1 MIFLTDNFS
10 PYGNFPER
18 EEPRENKTD
27 IPPSRENREGNAR
40 EEAPFGN
47 GYPFGN
53 QYPYGGQPPYGNQPP
68 YGQYPYG
75 NQPPY
80 GGYPYRKK
88 PSAGDKISAFIKKLT
103 AFFSDRK
110 VLTLSLSSIAAAGA
124 VILFE
129 IFGTV
134 FGTILGLNET
144 LYTLYTRNPTA
155 EAVFGMIYTLL
166 GVALPF
172 FLAYIFLKKT
182 AGITLPLG
190 APRKNSGVAFL
201 VPAGLGVCYIGNIA
215 VSYMMTFFSSFGISS
230 YSYDMALTQQD
241 PLPENAFQLIC
252 TVMYMAV
259 FPAFF
264 EEFAFRGVIMQPLR
278 KYGDWFAIIVSGVMF
293 GLVHGNLMQMPF
305 AIIAGVALGYAAI
318 VTDSLWTG
326 IIIHFLN
333 NFLSVIFSWARTGLS
348 DGTNLVFSALF
359 TYGIIII
366 GVVALTGYS
375 WKNPR
380 MMKLYPSKVDIKKG
394 KAAAVYFLMPAMLV
408 ALLLM
413 LKNIL
418 TDITVG

>member
-10 PYGNFPER
+10 PYGNSPER
-18 EEPRENKTD
+18 EEPQENNVN
-27 IPPSRENREGNAR
+27 IPPSRENGEGNAR
-40 EEAPFGN
+40 SGAP
-47 GYPFGN
+47 YGN
-53 QYPYGGQPPYGNQPP
+53 QYPYGGQPPYGGQSP
-68 YGQYPYG
+68 YSGQYPYG
-75 NQPPY
+75 GN
-80 GGYPYRKK
+80 PYRKK
-88 PSAGDKISAFIKKLT
+88 PSFGEKFSAFIKKVT
-103 AFFSDRK
+103 EFFSDKR
-110 VLTLSLSSIAAAGA
+110 VLTLSLASIATAGA

-134 FGTILGLNET
+134 FGMVIGSNEAV
-144 LYTLYTRNPTA
+144 YTLYTENHTA
-155 EAVFGMIYTLL
+155 EAVFGMFYTLF

-182 AGITLPLG
+182 AGISLPLG
-190 APRKNSGVAFL
+190 APRKNSGVML
-201 VPAGLGVCYIGNIA
+201 LIPAGLGVCYIGNIA

-230 YSYDMALTQQD
+230 FSYDMALTQQE
-241 PLPENAFQLIC
+241 PLPENAFQVIC

-278 KYGDWFAIIVSGVMF
+278 KYGDWFAIVISGVMF
-293 GLVHGNLMQMPF
+293 GLVHGNIMQMPF

-348 DGTNLVFSALF
+348 DGTNIVFSAMF

-366 GVVALTGYS
+366 GVVALTGFA

-380 MMKLYPSKVDIKKG
+380 MMKLYPSKVNVKKG
-394 KAAAVYFLMPAMLV
+394 RAAAVYFFMPAMLV

-418 TDITVG
+418 SDITVG